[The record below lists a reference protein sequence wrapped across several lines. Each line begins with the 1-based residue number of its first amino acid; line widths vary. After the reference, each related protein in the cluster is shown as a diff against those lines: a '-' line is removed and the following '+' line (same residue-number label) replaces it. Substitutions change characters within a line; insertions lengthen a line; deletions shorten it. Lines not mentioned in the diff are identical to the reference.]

1 MDDVTRFLMAS
12 GLKPVE
18 KTFLGSDFLL
28 GLQVTTP
35 HYSLT
40 YRQEKERLI
49 LCDFT
54 ATAADGQA
62 LLALMTLLRRV
73 IKAVPTLR
81 YVDAMV
87 LPARDPEIDR
97 ARRRLSEVML
107 AEGAQPVRLDDELW
121 LRYHC

>member
-28 GLQVTTP
+28 GLQVTTL

-62 LLALMTLLRRV
+62 LLALMTLLRRIV
-73 IKAVPTLR
+73 KAVPTLR

-87 LPARDPEIDR
+87 LPSRDPELNR
-97 ARRRLSEVML
+97 ARQHLSDIML
-107 AEGAQPVRLDDELW
+107 AEGAQPIRLDDELW